1 MDRLGEIPNFTAH
14 FESQDSF
21 RNQLAGAGPY
31 DPAAQHAVGLGIDEP
46 FGQAVGSTQRLSTA
60 AGRPWIHGDFILA
73 AGCFGVF
80 FGESSPGDFRIRKYH
95 RRDSG
100 RMEFSSSAEYRLD
113 RDFRLVGRL
122 VGQHWLTDDVADLG
136 MAFIIMA
143 PRRIAE
149 AERHLRAGKW
159 KQARMDLGTNVR
171 GKKLGIVGLGRVGS
185 ALAKRAEGFGL
196 DIGFHDIVEKD
207 VPYRRYPD
215 LLSLAEDS
223 DILFVSCQG
232 GESTR
237 NLINAEVFDALGP
250 KGFLVNVARG
260 TIVDEDALVAALQ
273 DKRIAGAAVDVFR
286 DEPNAP
292 EALMATENIVMT
304 PHIASSTHETRR
316 AMADLVLANLRAH
329 FAGEPVPTP
338 VPDQR

>member
-1 MDRLGEIPNFTAH
+1 
-14 FESQDSF
+14 
-21 RNQLAGAGPY
+21 
-31 DPAAQHAVGLGIDEP
+31 
-46 FGQAVGSTQRLSTA
+46 
-60 AGRPWIHGDFILA
+60 
-73 AGCFGVF
+73 
-80 FGESSPGDFRIRKYH
+80 
-95 RRDSG
+95 
-100 RMEFSSSAEYRLD
+100 
-113 RDFRLVGRL
+113 
-122 VGQHWLTDDVADLG
+122 VADLG

-149 AERHLRAGKW
+149 AERFLRAGRWLKG
-159 KQARMDLGTNVR
+159 RMDLGTNVR

-196 DIGFHDIVEKD
+196 DIGFYDIVPKA
-207 VPYRRYPD
+207 VSYRSYPS
-215 LLSLAEDS
+215 LMALAEDS

-232 GESTR
+232 GASTR
-237 NLINAEVFDALGP
+237 GLIDKAVLDALGP

-273 DKRIAGAAVDVFR
+273 EKRIAGAACDVFR

-292 EALMATENIVMT
+292 QELMSTDNVIMT

-338 VPDQR
+338 VPDQRGL

>member
-1 MDRLGEIPNFTAH
+1 MAATPKNSAELLLVAFMPPFLVADLEKEYVLHDLFHAEDPETLLAEIGPRIRGIVAGGMKGPDAPLINRLENLEII
-14 FESQDSF
+14 SSF
-21 RNQLAGAGPY
+21 SVGFDAT
-31 DPAAQHAVGLGIDEP
+31 DVVAAQN
-46 FGQAVGSTQRLSTA
+46 R
-60 AGRPWIHGDFILA
+60 
-73 AGCFGVF
+73 GVIVTHT
-80 FGESSPGDFRIRKYH
+80 PD
-95 RRDSG
+95 
-100 RMEFSSSAEYRLD
+100 
-113 RDFRLVGRL
+113 V
-122 VGQHWLTDDVADLG
+122 LTDDVADLG

-159 KQARMDLGTNVR
+159 LQGRMDLGTNLR

-196 DIGFHDIVEKD
+196 DIGYHDIVPKD
-207 VPYRRYPD
+207 ASYRSYPG

-232 GESTR
+232 GDSTR
-237 NLINAEVFDALGP
+237 NLINADVFDALGP
-250 KGFLVNVARG
+250 TGFLVNVARG
-260 TIVDEDALVAALQ
+260 TIVDEDKLIAALQ
-273 DKRIAGAAVDVFR
+273 EKRIAGAAVDVFR

-292 EALMATENIVMT
+292 EALMSVENVVMT

-316 AMADLVLANLRAH
+316 AMADLVLANLRSH
-329 FAGEPVPTP
+329 FAGQPVPTP

>member
-1 MDRLGEIPNFTAH
+1 MAADPKNSAELLLVAFFPSFLRVDLEKEYVLHDLFNADDPEALLAEVGPRIRGIVAGGMKGPDAELINRLENLEII
-14 FESQDSF
+14 SSF
-21 RNQLAGAGPY
+21 SVGFDAT
-31 DPAAQHAVGLGIDEP
+31 DVVAAQK
-46 FGQAVGSTQRLSTA
+46 R
-60 AGRPWIHGDFILA
+60 
-73 AGCFGVF
+73 GVIVTHT
-80 FGESSPGDFRIRKYH
+80 PD
-95 RRDSG
+95 
-100 RMEFSSSAEYRLD
+100 
-113 RDFRLVGRL
+113 V
-122 VGQHWLTDDVADLG
+122 LTDDVADLG

>member
-1 MDRLGEIPNFTAH
+1 MVAVPSNSAELLLVAFFPPFLHEDLEKEYVLHDLFNAEDPEALLAEVGPRIRGIVAGGMKGPDAALINRLENLEII
-14 FESQDSF
+14 SSF
-21 RNQLAGAGPY
+21 SVGFDAT
-31 DPAAQHAVGLGIDEP
+31 DVVAAQN
-46 FGQAVGSTQRLSTA
+46 R
-60 AGRPWIHGDFILA
+60 
-73 AGCFGVF
+73 GVIVTHT
-80 FGESSPGDFRIRKYH
+80 PD
-95 RRDSG
+95 
-100 RMEFSSSAEYRLD
+100 
-113 RDFRLVGRL
+113 V
-122 VGQHWLTDDVADLG
+122 LTDDVADLG

-185 ALAKRAEGFGL
+185 AVAERAEGFGL

-207 VPYRRYPD
+207 VPYRKYPD
-215 LLSLAEDS
+215 LLSMAEDS

-232 GESTR
+232 GESTC

-292 EALMATENIVMT
+292 EALMAIENIVMT